1 LLDYET
7 WVFRGENAT
16 SEEKDGNSVSI
27 NRMVEMLEDIQP
39 KFDLNIEDE
48 PMLEVKE
55 FLRLLK
61 ASKESLHKHTKVTLL
76 ALQSLLMN
84 IKLIFSLTIVTKSI

>member
-1 LLDYET
+1 MLLDYET
-7 WVFRGENAT
+7 WVFRGENTT

-39 KFDLNIEDE
+39 KFDLDIEDE

-61 ASKESLHKHTKVTLL
+61 ASEKSLHKHTKVILL
-76 ALQSLLMN
+76 L
-84 IKLIFSLTIVTKSI
+84 